1 MRYVECIVF
10 FFMILLGQIVCADV
24 TAADQVVVNTSAQ
37 PYEVRDYK
45 VTAVVK
51 GKLPLE
57 SGLPTDI
64 DATFSYK
71 IRHRYLRREG
81 DGLLPL
87 EISLLQGEVSAQ
99 EQKLAL
105 SPDLYPKL
113 TLLIDKNWKITDIFG
128 LPDTQLIRMLPGIN
142 YSNLIILFY
151 LSGGNVPRS
160 VGSVW
165 EAMVTLP
172 SLGHTYKFVNTL
184 KGVQS
189 IGNTKA
195 AVIKQEIIRV
205 PSADESA
212 PTAMKASGESV
223 LSLAEGKLLKS
234 HLECEVVGKQNEA
247 QFAANIKI
255 EVELSN
261 LRS

>member
-1 MRYVECIVF
+1 MRYVECIMLV
-10 FFMILLGQIVCADV
+10 MLVLGQSVYADV
-24 TAADQVVVNTSAQ
+24 TTSDQVVVNTSVQ
-37 PYEVRDYK
+37 PHEVRDYK

-57 SGLPTDI
+57 SGSPTDI

-87 EISLLQGEVSAQ
+87 EISLLQGEVIAQ
-99 EQKLAL
+99 EQKLSLA
-105 SPDLYPKL
+105 PDLYPKL
-113 TLLIDKNWKITDIFG
+113 TLLIDKDWKITDIFG
-128 LPDTQLIRMLPGIN
+128 LPDPQLMRMLPGIN

-160 VGSVW
+160 IGSVW
-165 EAMVTLP
+165 EAMVMLP

-184 KGVQS
+184 KDVQT
-189 IGNTKA
+189 IGNIKA
-195 AVIKQEIIRV
+195 AMVKQEITRV

-212 PTAMKASGESV
+212 PMSMKASAESV
-223 LSLAEGKLLKS
+223 FSLAEGKLLKS
-234 HLECEVVGKQNEA
+234 HVECEVAGKQDA
-247 QFAANIKI
+247 TQFAANIKI
-255 EVELSN
+255 DVELSN